1 MMSGYRGGDGRREE
15 KVLSCTLLPFSRL
28 TNNGS
33 VTLGGGAETAWI
45 CKWNMIEIGHLK
57 FKDHCGAC

>member
-1 MMSGYRGGDGRREE
+1 MGEEMRR
-15 KVLSCTLLPFSRL
+15 VLSCTLLPFSRL

-45 CKWNMIEIGHLK
+45 CKWNMIEIGHLN